1 MKHRLG
7 CYRSLAMVIGRFT
20 LVFALFAA
28 ASSFASEGE
37 ETNAENDLGLPV
49 AAPESVGMSS
59 ERLERVTN
67 AMQGY
72 IDRREVAGVVTLIA
86 RRGKVVHLESLG
98 YRHAEGNAP
107 MTADAI
113 FRLASMTKPIASVAL
128 MMLWEEGHFQLR
140 DPISKFLPEY
150 AEMDVATLPG
160 EGEQV
165 GTTYKRVAAARPI
178 TVQHILTHTAGFP
191 NLYRGLTRGD
201 YLGLR
206 AKRDG
211 KKDGWTIDA
220 MSRDLA
226 QLPLNFHPGDKWE
239 YGPATDIVGR
249 LVEVISG
256 KTFDQFLKERIFA
269 PLDMTDTHFY
279 LPAEKVERF
288 AALYGPN
295 EEGKIELTEAPSV
308 ESRYIKE
315 PHTYFSG
322 AGGLVGTA
330 RDYFRFHQMMLDG
343 GELQGVRLL
352 GPKTVELMTT
362 NHIGDLETWLRG
374 PGFGF
379 GLGYSVVTDKGL
391 SGMPSQLGSYAWGGA
406 FGTVFWVD
414 PEEEL
419 IGILMTQ
426 IRPYTHINIRR
437 DLQTLTYQAIL
448 E

>member
-1 MKHRLG
+1 V
-7 CYRSLAMVIGRFT
+7 SSV
-20 LVFALFAA
+20 AA
-28 ASSFASEGE
+28 KNE
-37 ETNAENDLGLPV
+37 ETNNPKGLGLPV
-49 AAPESVGMSS
+49 AAPESVGMSA
-59 ERLERVTN
+59 ERLERVTT

-72 IDRREVAGVVTLIA
+72 IDRGQVAGVVTLIA

-98 YRHAEGNAP
+98 YRHAEGKAP
-107 MTADAI
+107 MTDDTI

-150 AEMDVATLPG
+150 AEMDVATVPDDN
-160 EGEQV
+160 ERV

-191 NLYRGLTRGD
+191 NNYRGLTKDD
-201 YLGLR
+201 YLALR
-206 AKRDG
+206 AKRDNNEG
-211 KKDGWTIDA
+211 SWTIGT
-220 MSRDLA
+220 MSKELA
-226 QLPLNFHPGDKWE
+226 QMPLNFHPGDKWE

-256 KTFDQFLKERIFA
+256 QTFDEFLKEHVFG

-288 AALYGPN
+288 AALYRPN
-295 EEGKIELTEAPSV
+295 EEGKYELTEAPSV

-322 AGGLVGTA
+322 AGGLVSTA
-330 RDYFRFHQMMLDG
+330 RDYFRFHQMMLNG
-343 GELQGVRLL
+343 GELDGVRLL

-374 PGFGF
+374 PGYGF
-379 GLGYSVVTDKGL
+379 GLGYSVVTNKGL
-391 SGMPSQLGSYAWGGA
+391 SGMPAQLGSYAWGGA
-406 FGTVFWVD
+406 FCTVFWVD
-414 PEEEL
+414 PKEEL

-426 IRPYTHINIRR
+426 IRPYTHINIRQ